1 MIGNNYVLWEND
13 EFMIKTPF
21 NPHIPYS
28 EGLHLIVTSN
38 LGFEAA
44 WRNPEISAQAFKLSA
59 QACKLMEDIGMAPWF
74 NIQANG
80 NWGLL
85 SDGQRF
91 FHIHVYGRNKT
102 DRWGKPI
109 ILPEQP
115 GTYQNEPMPE
125 ADRNKLI
132 EAFKHLG
139 SSFVIH

>member
-1 MIGNNYVLWEND
+1 MIGNNFLLWEND
-13 EFMIKTPF
+13 EFIIKTPF

-28 EGLHLIVTSN
+28 EGLVLVVTPKADYETAWEDPSVS
-38 LGFEAA
+38 GRAFELAA
-44 WRNPEISAQAFKLSA
+44 R
-59 QACKLMEDIGMAPWF
+59 ACGIIEEVGLAPWF

-85 SDGQRF
+85 PNGNRY
-91 FHIHVYGRNKT
+91 FHIYIYGRNKT

-132 EAFKHLG
+132 EAFKNLS
-139 SSFVIH
+139 SSFVVH